1 MNDSQYTTRHKERE
15 SFEIIYFYG
24 LLPIEQSNLHE
35 PFFLLCLIL
44 MLSLPILK
52 MALAL
57 IMSFRKAYFPLL
69 MHACVWSLF
78 LMFNFTSSYST
89 LKTQLDFLSGIK
101 GRKERNWIR
110 KVFSFFL
117 LLGELEARNKWK
129 SLLFEEVYVNNPDLC
144 ILSAK
149 IWGNKNHN
157 KSISAKCHN
166 L

>member
-1 MNDSQYTTRHKERE
+1 MNDSQYTTRLKERE

-35 PFFLLCLIL
+35 PFFSLSLSDAVSSNSENGISLDYVIPESLFFLLLC
-44 MLSLPILK
+44 MHVYDLS
-52 MALAL
+52 
-57 IMSFRKAYFPLL
+57 SSCSSLL
-69 MHACVWSLF
+69 HP
-78 LMFNFTSSYST
+78 SST
-89 LKTQLDFLSGIK
+89 PKTQLDFLSGIK
-101 GRKERNWIR
+101 GRKERNWMR
-110 KVFSFFL
+110 KVFFL
-117 LLGELEARNKWK
+117 LLLCCGLEARNKWK

-149 IWGNKNHN
+149 IWGNKKHN